1 MKDATVYVIDD
12 EQDVRDA
19 LRMLIKSV
27 GLPVETFE
35 SALEFLD
42 DYELDQPGCI
52 VADIRMPGMSGLD
65 LQQKLNAMGALIPV
79 IIISGHADVPTA
91 VRAIQ
96 DGAVDLLEKPFSD
109 QLLLDKIQN
118 AIRKDHESR
127 VSHAEQSHLL
137 RLYDSLTP
145 REREIMAAVLVG
157 KMNKVI
163 AYELQITTRTVEM
176 HRSHIMEKM
185 GAKCLADLLRFAQE
199 LDLLHG
205 DP

>member
-1 MKDATVYVIDD
+1 MTDATVYVIDD
-12 EQDVRDA
+12 ERDVRDA

-27 GLPVETFE
+27 GLPVQTFP
-35 SALEFLD
+35 SALDFLD
-42 DYELDQPGCI
+42 DYELDQPGCV

-96 DGAVDLLEKPFSD
+96 EGAVDLLEKPFSD
-109 QLLLDKIQN
+109 QILLDKIQG
-118 AIRKDHESR
+118 AIRKDRERRISHEGQNNLR
-127 VSHAEQSHLL
+127 

-163 AYELQITTRTVEM
+163 AYDLNITTRTVEM
-176 HRSHIMEKM
+176 HRSHLMEKM
-185 GAKCLADLLRFAQE
+185 EATCLADLLRFAQE
-199 LDLLHG
+199 LDLLH
-205 DP
+205 